1 MEIHKH
7 SFCLLVAAAALSM
20 LSACDNDPAK
30 GKARA
35 TVGAAAVSGG
45 AAVPASAARYAFSN
59 DGSQIAFVGAK
70 ITRKHDGSFGAF
82 RGAID
87 LVDGDPTKSLVKAEI
102 DTASVTV
109 DEPRLTGH
117 LKTSDFFDVGRF
129 PKATFSSTAIVAG
142 GQNGATH
149 TITGNLDLHGVTKS
163 ISFPATIRV
172 AADAVETD
180 AEFAIN
186 RKDFE
191 IVYPGKPDDLIKDE
205 VLIKL
210 KIHATKG

>member
-7 SFCLLVAAAALSM
+7 SFCLFVTTAALAT
-20 LSACDNDPAK
+20 LTGCDNDPAK
-30 GKARA
+30 GKPQAA
-35 TVGAAAVSGG
+35 VAAAAVSTAAAAPG
-45 AAVPASAARYAFSN
+45 AVRYAFSN
-59 DGSQIAFVGAK
+59 DGSTFAFVGAK

-82 RGAID
+82 RGTID
-87 LVDGDPTKSLVKAEI
+87 LVNGDPTKSMVKAEI

-109 DEPRLTGH
+109 DEPKLTGH
-117 LKTSDFFDVGRF
+117 LKTPDFFDVEKF
-129 PKATFSSTAIVAG
+129 PKATFVSTAIQAG

-149 TITGNLDLHGVTKS
+149 TVTGNLELHGTTKS
-163 ISFPATIRV
+163 ISFPATIR
-172 AADAVETD
+172 AAAEAVETD

-186 RKDFE
+186 RKDFG

-210 KIHATKG
+210 KIHANKT